1 MGWTPLTA
9 SCVSTWSVEIHL
21 KEASTEGAITMALD
35 TAKHVFHAHGA
46 DEHGR
51 VVFSRKLSRAKVALK
66 ACAGAHHWNRK
77 LQRLGHNMRL
87 IPPAYVKL
95 LVVRQKNDAADAEA
109 ISAAAQRPRMR
120 FVAVRSV
127 AEQVSA
133 LVFRAR
139 DLVVRQRV

>member
-1 MGWTPLTA
+1 
-9 SCVSTWSVEIHL
+9 
-21 KEASTEGAITMALD
+21 
-35 TAKHVFHAHGA
+35 
-46 DEHGR
+46 
-51 VVFSRKLSRAKVALK
+51 
-66 ACAGAHHWNRK
+66 
-77 LQRLGHNMRL
+77 MRL